1 MKNLGAKDRRKHLQH
16 IAVRFV
22 PPIFIDTG
30 RWLRSKTIKAEVPEW
45 EYLPGGWPENISD
58 KRIQGWDAEGVVHTL
73 TKTYPSFIESI
84 TAPKPFGLSNEA
96 VTKGKHDLGFHNT
109 VMTFAYVLTLAAKGK
124 NKIRFLDW
132 GGGIG
137 HYYKLAKSLFPDLE
151 IEYTSKDMPKLC
163 AAGKKLIPEARFVSD
178 EEDCLNQKY
187 DLVMASTSLHYS
199 QDWQRVLTQLIQSAN
214 PYIFVTRFPVIE
226 SKPSYVM
233 IQRPYK
239 YGYDTEYIGW
249 CVNKKEFFD
258 VAKKAGAILV
268 RTFFCA
274 DADNIII
281 TNAPEQARYQGFLF
295 KNHEIH
301 EKRR

>member
-1 MKNLGAKDRRKHLQH
+1 
-16 IAVRFV
+16 
-22 PPIFIDTG
+22 
-30 RWLRSKTIKAEVPEW
+30 
-45 EYLPGGWPENISD
+45 
-58 KRIQGWDAEGVVHTL
+58 
-73 TKTYPSFIESI
+73 
-84 TAPKPFGLSNEA
+84 
-96 VTKGKHDLGFHNT
+96 
-109 VMTFAYVLTLAAKGK
+109 
-124 NKIRFLDW
+124 
-132 GGGIG
+132 
-137 HYYKLAKSLFPDLE
+137 
-151 IEYTSKDMPKLC
+151 
-163 AAGKKLIPEARFVSD
+163 
-178 EEDCLNQKY
+178 
-187 DLVMASTSLHYS
+187 
-199 QDWQRVLTQLIQSAN
+199 
-214 PYIFVTRFPVIE
+214 
-226 SKPSYVM
+226 M